1 MCRLSLHGVEFASHL
16 WALGGMVGFEFWI
29 THLDGVMPLDGMEFA
44 SFEWHGIYVM
54 PLEFASCL

>member
-16 WALGGMVGFEFWI
+16 WALGGMVGFGFWV
-29 THLDGVMPLDGMEFA
+29 TPLDGMEFA